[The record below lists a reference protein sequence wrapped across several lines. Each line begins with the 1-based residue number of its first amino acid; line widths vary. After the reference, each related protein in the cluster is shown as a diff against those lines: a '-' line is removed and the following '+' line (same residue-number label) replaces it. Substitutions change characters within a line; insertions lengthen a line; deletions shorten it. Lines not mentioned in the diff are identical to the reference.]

1 MQRRKAIRGILVKML
16 WFCPVLIIAI
26 GSLPDVAGS
35 MWWDAFGVLLF
46 VAILIIC
53 GTGLQQKEEN

>member
-1 MQRRKAIRGILVKML
+1 LQRRKAIRVKFEKML

-26 GSLPDVAGS
+26 GSLPNVTES

-46 VAILIIC
+46 VTIIIIC
-53 GTGLQQKEEN
+53 GTGLQKEEEN